1 MATTAIEFTKV
12 DGDYVCALAGTKGV
26 VHLAL
31 SEPNQIVSVEG
42 GVSGLPSMVMGLVS
56 TPYGNGVVFEI
67 DFPEGIEVLLRT
79 SKPVTNGVWIN

>member
-1 MATTAIEFTKV
+1 MATTAIEFTKTG
-12 DGDYVCALAGTKGV
+12 GDYVCALTGTKGV

-42 GVSGLPSMVMGLVS
+42 GVSGLPPMVMGLVS
-56 TPYGNGVVFEI
+56 TPYGNGVVFEL
-67 DFPEGIEVLLRT
+67 DFPEGIEVTLRT